1 MKIAKQILAITLAAF
16 TLLSCEK
23 DPIVEKPGPDKP
35 GTENPENPD
44 KDPEDGKEDENK
56 PKMYSISLKAESEFY
71 EVDFPEKAKAGEIVT
86 VRVTPVENVFVD
98 NVRYNSTKATVV
110 EDEENAFEFK
120 MPEKNVTLTVNTSST
135 VTVLQSTYF
144 EGLADKEIAAA
155 GDIVTVVFGVYN
167 IEDAIS
173 SALVNGRIKCTLT
186 GTDMGVFIYEFTM
199 PEGPAVVEGIM
210 ESEYYVIE
218 RQWDEHCVISMLD
231 CINNQGTA
239 DEFCSQKIEGLVH
252 FLYKWDLGYDVICTV
267 TGVKSG
273 LDYTGE
279 VFWSLAED
287 NNLYQDCWA
296 FYMPDEPVLIK
307 AVSTEKTTYEGQP
320 FVGKYKGY
328 WVTLGNNNIYSSSQP
343 TMDLELRKSTAY
355 FVESTDANAYDFA
368 GLYSVNNGE
377 IAADREAEKEGDY
390 ALRGQVLDND
400 FAFAIVDYLLVD
412 NVDNRRFYFTGK
424 NDFSFVCAADY
435 SDNRYLLEA
444 NQGGQ
449 KSWYFVE
456 RDNQSI
462 KKANVT
468 FVSGSSISE
477 TCEAMVTVEGGIA
490 FNRTE
495 TFKYTYQNG
504 GTPVFTYIG
513 KEAGTYT
520 SDKGETLVL
529 DGFGNG
535 TYNGVEG
542 TYTLADGIVTFT
554 DRNGKETKMNTDVN
568 NKTFTVVTDA
578 SEGTLSSFADYYYT
592 STAKISVDG
601 NISQTG
607 IVEFKIDSDY
617 SGNYKKG
624 YALIGVFYI
633 DTGKQVEMTKTSRAY
648 SIDEANRTITIS
660 GVLQGFIRPEGNW
673 GTERKDVVLK
683 YSEDF
688 KTLTIVNDKITATSS
703 PYIYC
708 IGGEDSLI
716 PAVE

>member
-1 MKIAKQILAITLAAF
+1 MKFAKQILAITLAAF
-16 TLLSCEK
+16 CVVACGK
-23 DPIVEKPGPDKP
+23 VEQPDDNKKPD
-35 GTENPENPD
+35 TENQDPTNPGEGEED
-44 KDPEDGKEDENK
+44 KGK
-56 PKMYSISLKAESEFY
+56 PKMYTISLKAESEFY
-71 EVDFPEKAKAGEIVT
+71 EVDFPEEAEAGEIVT
-86 VRVTPVENVFVD
+86 VRVYPVEDVYID
-98 NVRYNSTKATVV
+98 NVRYNNSKATPVK
-110 EDEENAFEFK
+110 DEENTFEFE
-120 MPEKNVTLTVNTSST
+120 MPKRNVTLTFNTSST

-155 GDIVTVVFGVYN
+155 GDIVRVVFGVYN
-167 IEDAIS
+167 IDDVVS
-173 SALVNGRIKCTLT
+173 SAMVNGTIKCTLV
-186 GTDMGVFIYEFTM
+186 GTDMGAFIYEFTM
-199 PEGPAVVEGIM
+199 PEGPAVVEGFM

-239 DEFCSQKIEGLVH
+239 DEFCSQKVEGLVH
-252 FLYKWDLGYDVICTV
+252 FLYNWDLGYDVICTV
-267 TGVKSG
+267 TGKESG
-273 LDYTGE
+273 LDYTSQ

-287 NNLYQDCWA
+287 NNLYQDSWA

-328 WVTLGNNNIYSSSQP
+328 WVTLGNNKIYSSSQP

-390 ALRGQVLDND
+390 ALRGQVLENGY
-400 FAFAIVDYLLVD
+400 AFAIIDYLLVD

-495 TFKYTYQNG
+495 TFKYTYQNE

-529 DGFGNG
+529 DGFGHG
-535 TYNGVEG
+535 TYNGTEG
-542 TYTLADGIVTFT
+542 TYTISSGVVIFT
-554 DRNGKETKMNTDVN
+554 DKNGKETKMTTDANTM
-568 NKTFTVVTDA
+568 KFTVIVEA
-578 SEGTLSSFADYYYT
+578 SEETLKALAAEYKT
-592 STAKISVDG
+592 TTAKISVKG
-601 NISQTG
+601 NVSETG
-607 IVEFKIDSDY
+607 TILVAFDRNYYGDY
-617 SGNYKKG
+617 YKG
-624 YALIGVFYI
+624 YAQLKITYISQGSVVEIIGDTKKYVVDEVERTVTFPGVVQGDGITSNKTIKKDIVF
-633 DTGKQVEMTKTSRAY
+633 K
-648 SIDEANRTITIS
+648 IS
-660 GVLQGFIRPEGNW
+660 
-673 GTERKDVVLK
+673 D
-683 YSEDF
+683 DF
-688 KTLTIVNDKITATSS
+688 KTLTLVNDYVYSS
-703 PYIYC
+703 SSQEFCY
-708 IGGEDSLI
+708 GGAVLN
-716 PAVE
+716 AVEE